1 MFAVY
6 DREAGSKQ
14 GLIGYFYLDLFPR
27 EGKYGHAA
35 CFTLQSGCNLLD
47 ESFPH
52 ARQVPVAAC
61 VCNFPDPTKDAPSLL
76 PHDDVV
82 TFFHEFGHVMHVI
95 CARTKHIKF
104 AGTAVERDFV
114 EAPSQMLENF
124 IWEKIVL
131 RKLSCHYQT

>member
-1 MFAVY
+1 MFAVH

-52 ARQVPVAAC
+52 AR
-61 VCNFPDPTKDAPSLL
+61 
-76 PHDDVV
+76 
-82 TFFHEFGHVMHVI
+82 
-95 CARTKHIKF
+95 
-104 AGTAVERDFV
+104 
-114 EAPSQMLENF
+114 
-124 IWEKIVL
+124 
-131 RKLSCHYQT
+131 